1 MHFDECNLYRGIHF
15 KKVFKAPTDLCFALR
30 VCYIISLWLEN
41 MSFWFISLSQPLP
54 DESAD
59 PNKDTKILC
68 SDHDEEFLSWYAGI
82 RLAMNGQKLY
92 DNYYNAH
99 LKQIQLEEVEAA
111 LPQLQERAYQLSGQR
126 LGKHLEKRREYYQVP
141 CFVHGKLFAAC
152 HQTNDFLVLL

>member
-1 MHFDECNLYRGIHF
+1 ML
-15 KKVFKAPTDLCFALR
+15 L
-30 VCYIISLWLEN
+30 
-41 MSFWFISLSQPLP
+41 WFISVSQPLP

-68 SDHDEEFLSWYAGI
+68 ADNDEEFLSWYAGI

-126 LGKHLEKRREYYQVP
+126 LGKHLENRREYYQVL
-141 CFVHGKLFAAC
+141 CSVHGMLFAAC
-152 HQTNDFLVLL
+152 HSPD